1 MSLEQAFNEAC
12 RQIGELSVQNAALQ
26 TALAQAEAERDEAGR
41 RITDLLQSA
50 DKSGSRPYSDAPV
63 EASAASS

>member
-26 TALAQAEAERDEAGR
+26 RALAQAEAERDEAGR
-41 RITDLLQSA
+41 RINDLLA
-50 DKSGSRPYSDAPV
+50 SDQTA
-63 EASAASS
+63 